1 MKVGVIMG
9 GVSSERE
16 VSLATGR
23 EMLAHLDKNRYEV
36 CPIEIDDK
44 RELISK
50 TEGIDIALLALHGKY
65 GEDGTVQ
72 GTLDSLGIPYTGSDV
87 LSSSVCMDKD
97 LSKKLLRCEGLFT
110 ADWVVVGSMQE
121 LAAADVEGLGFPVVV
136 KPNAGGSSI
145 GTRIVRIQDELAS
158 AVEEAL
164 QWDRAVMI
172 EQFID
177 GEEITCPILNGEMLP
192 IVSIKPNSEF
202 FDYTSKYVEG
212 EADEQVIE
220 LPPELRKAVKAA
232 AIQCY
237 KALKC
242 SVYARIDIILKDNI
256 PYILEVN
263 TLPGLTRTS
272 LLPRSAEAAGY
283 SFSSLLD
290 AIIEFSLTERKSEK
304 QGVEGYEYNE
314 QLYIADCARYAPI
327 RNSTVF

>member
-16 VSLATGR
+16 VSLMTGK
-23 EMLAHLDKNRYEV
+23 EMIAHLDKSRYEV
-36 CPIEIDDK
+36 YPIEIHDK

-50 TEGIDIALLALHGKY
+50 TEGIDIALLALHGTF

-72 GTLDSLGIPYTGSDV
+72 GTLDTLGIPYTGSGV
-87 LSSSVCMDKD
+87 LASSLCMDKD
-97 LSKKLLRCEGLFT
+97 LSKKLLRYEGLHT
-110 ADWVVVGSMQE
+110 ADWIMVGCLEE

-145 GTRIVRIQDELAS
+145 GTRIVRDSADLAS

-164 QWDRAVMI
+164 RWDRSVMI
-172 EQFID
+172 EQWIE
-177 GEEITCPILNGEMLP
+177 GEEITCPVLNGDMLP

-202 FDYTSKYVEG
+202 FDYASKYEEG

-220 LPPELRKAVKAA
+220 LPAELQEQVRTAA
-232 AIQCY
+232 LQCY
-237 KALKC
+237 KAMKC
-242 SVYARIDIILKDNI
+242 SVYARIDIILKEKI

-263 TLPGLTRTS
+263 TLPGLTKTS

-283 SFSSLLD
+283 SFSGLLD
-290 AIIEFSLTERKSEK
+290 ALIETSLSERKR
-304 QGVEGYEYNE
+304 EGKE
-314 QLYIADCARYAPI
+314 
-327 RNSTVF
+327 